1 MAEVANHSKR
11 NHTDSYFSGK
21 AVAVPAAAA
30 TSSEEFGSMSSK
42 KPRNASPR
50 LAPVSPKVRTHART
64 VRCQCPLSPVRTYVR
79 LRSPMAICL
88 AQVFFLV
95 GAAATTVQEKKDKI
109 GERVAALQQLVSPFG
124 KVLVFCKFFFFCCI
138 IPAVFSHPRRASG
151 LIIFIA
157 FALLVA
163 ADRHGF
169 CPAGGVG
176 VHQVPAP
183 AAGGLYYFRRPPHLP
198 FAYPSFFSR

>member
-1 MAEVANHSKR
+1 
-11 NHTDSYFSGK
+11 
-21 AVAVPAAAA
+21 
-30 TSSEEFGSMSSK
+30 MSSK

-124 KVLVFCKFFFFCCI
+124 KVLVFCKFFFFFLLHYSCG
-138 IPAVFSHPRRASG
+138 VFS
-151 LIIFIA
+151 
-157 FALLVA
+157 
-163 ADRHGF
+163 
-169 CPAGGVG
+169 
-176 VHQVPAP
+176 PAP
-183 AAGGLYYFRRPPHLP
+183 RKWIDYIHRLCSPRCCRPTRLLSCRRRRGTSSSCTSSWRSLLFSATTAPSVRLSFVFFPLADDVHGNPFAAGPELP
-198 FAYPSFFSR
+198 LHARSSGRWRCA